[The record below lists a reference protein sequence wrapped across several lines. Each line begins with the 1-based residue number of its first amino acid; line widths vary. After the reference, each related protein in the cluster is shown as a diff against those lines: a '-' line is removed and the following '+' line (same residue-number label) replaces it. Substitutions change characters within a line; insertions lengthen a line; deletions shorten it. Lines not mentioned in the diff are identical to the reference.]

1 MMRRGKS
8 PMAEKSKSPFP
19 GQLKHIER
27 SKCEWD
33 CGEFARASWGY
44 PIVTVVSSRVASTTV
59 DICTDDRWFAPT
71 TVDTHRCTLDLDAMR
86 SKCCGRRVSR
96 TLRSI
101 IDTASVICF
110 KSCFK
115 SWFPTK
121 SFLPFYVLRRNEM
134 RFHENMLW
142 SVKQCVNCNQIDNI
156 FLWLARSC
164 ILYRPL
170 SIIKRCLSFTLILPD
185 VYYSLT
191 V

>member
-1 MMRRGKS
+1 MWVRLWRVCT
-8 PMAEKSKSPFP
+8 
-19 GQLKHIER
+19 R
-27 SKCEWD
+27 
-33 CGEFARASWGY
+33 
-44 PIVTVVSSRVASTTV
+44 IVGLPDSHRCVESSRV
-59 DICTDDRWFAPT
+59 DNGWYMHRRPLICTDNCWYAPLH
-71 TVDTHRCTLDLDAMR
+71 VGFGC
-86 SKCCGRRVSR
+86 KCCGRRVSR